1 MQLTVTA
8 QGTVAFRPDKFDLVS
23 SEKLP
28 KGPFLETA
36 RLAAFLAAK
45 RDSFF
50 GSRVFITHMEIK
62 HHWGPSELS
71 FTVRL
76 VADGDD
82 EKEIMRRAWFSAF
95 VCCLTTYDMVKAVD
109 PDAVIEDVGVVSIND
124 EDLPEVDLSH
134 ADLSDFQDGYYCG
147 FSPTLIVER
156 GQIRSAFNAPWSNSN
171 VRLRWLTAGKK
182 FEGGFSGE

>member
-1 MQLTVTA
+1 MQLTVSA
-8 QGTVAFRPDKFDLVS
+8 KGTVAFRPDKFDMVS

-62 HHWGPSELS
+62 HHWGPSELT
-71 FTVRL
+71 FNVRL

-82 EKEIMRRAWFSAF
+82 EREIVRRAWFSAF

-109 PDAVIEDVGVVSIND
+109 PDALIEDVGVVAIND
-124 EDLPEVDLSH
+124 EELPQVDLSH
-134 ADLSDFQDGYYCG
+134 ADLSTTNGRSYG
-147 FSPTLIVER
+147 FSPTLVVENS
-156 GQIRSAFNAPWSNSN
+156 QIRSAFNAPWSNGK
-171 VRLRWLTAGKK
+171 VQLRWLSANSRSKGVSK
-182 FEGGFSGE
+182 